1 MARRCLL
8 LAIVLAVGLSSAAL
22 AAEVPSQPKAGEASL
37 DVLLDAI
44 RANRRALIAVNLN
57 LNEQESAQ
65 FWPIYDRY
73 QGEMAPLTDRLAAVV
88 QDYIANYKDLS
99 NDKAIQLV
107 KDYLSIEAD
116 QIKLRQAYLDQFL
129 KVLPGLTVARF
140 YQIENKMNA
149 VIRYELAATIPVVQ
163 EGSPAPA
170 AK

>member
-8 LAIVLAVGLSSAAL
+8 LATVLVFGLSSAAL
-22 AAEVPSQPKAGEASL
+22 SAAPPSQPKAGEATL

-73 QGEMAPLTDRLAAVV
+73 QGEMTPLTDRLAAVV

-99 NDKAIQLV
+99 NDKAVQLM

-116 QIKLRQAYLDQFL
+116 QIKVRQSYLDQFL
-129 KVLPGLTVARF
+129 KVLPGVTVARF

-149 VIRYELAATIPVVQ
+149 VIRYELAATIPVVP
-163 EGSPAPA
+163 EGGSAPA